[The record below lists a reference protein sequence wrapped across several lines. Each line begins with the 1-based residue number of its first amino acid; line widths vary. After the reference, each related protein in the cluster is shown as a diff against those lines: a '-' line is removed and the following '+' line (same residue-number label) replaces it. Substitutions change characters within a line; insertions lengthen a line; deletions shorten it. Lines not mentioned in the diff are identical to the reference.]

1 MIYKFWDNA
10 DFFESINCLMIKKGN
25 ISEMDYP
32 GYKKGWFNYAFNEGK
47 RIDTTLIP
55 DFKFYYD
62 AKEGDVFTEVLLN
75 VHGLLIVS
83 KAVKQVFD
91 ENDVKYLQYIPI
103 EIEEQ
108 NTGITNTDYYIVNC
122 LQRIDGINLEYSRYD
137 HLEEYDMY
145 TFWGNYICFNKAKI
159 EGLDLFKDVKA
170 PNAIFV
176 SEKIKNIF
184 KENNWQT
191 MNFTPMDVV

>member
-1 MIYKFWDNA
+1 MIYKFWRNG
-10 DFFESINCLMIKKGN
+10 DFLDTINFLRLNNGN
-25 ISEMDYP
+25 IDEMDYP

-47 RIDTTLIP
+47 CIDTTLIP

-75 VHGLLIVS
+75 VHSLLIVS

-103 EIEEQ
+103 EIEEL

-122 LQRIDGINLEYSRYD
+122 LQRIDGINLEHSRYD

-145 TFWGNYICFNKAKI
+145 TFWGNQICFNKDKV
-159 EGLDLFKDVKA
+159 ESLDVFKDVKA
-170 PNAIFV
+170 PNSIFV

-191 MNFTPMDVV
+191 MNFTPMDVL

>member
-91 ENDVKYLQYIPI
+91 ENDVQYLQYIPI

-108 NTGITNTDYYIVNC
+108 NTGITNTDYYIVN
-122 LQRIDGINLEYSRYD
+122 
-137 HLEEYDMY
+137 
-145 TFWGNYICFNKAKI
+145 
-159 EGLDLFKDVKA
+159 
-170 PNAIFV
+170 
-176 SEKIKNIF
+176 
-184 KENNWQT
+184 
-191 MNFTPMDVV
+191 